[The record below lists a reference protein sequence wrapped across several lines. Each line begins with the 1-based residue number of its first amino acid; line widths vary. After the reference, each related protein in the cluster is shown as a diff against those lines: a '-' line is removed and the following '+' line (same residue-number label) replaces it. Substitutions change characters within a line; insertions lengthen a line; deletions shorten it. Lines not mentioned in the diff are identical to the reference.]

1 MKYIVNEQVVLSQPL
16 EGPLK
21 AHIALF
27 AQWAGE
33 QGYALSYVHRKVLIA
48 GCFSRWLGQKRV
60 RLRDVSSEHVAQY
73 LRCRA
78 RRVRPHQGDAAAL
91 RQLIDFLRRRGVIR
105 AQRIVPR
112 RLTPVERCAQAFERF
127 LREERG
133 LASATVTNYV
143 PFIRCFLQNRFGR
156 ERVLLSSLSGGDVVK
171 FVQRQAPRL
180 HLKRAKLLTTALRSF
195 LRYAR
200 YRGNITLDLA
210 AAVPTVANWSM
221 TTIPRAIAAN
231 QVRRLLA
238 GIDRRTA
245 PGRRD
250 YAILLLLA
258 RLGLRAS
265 EVAFLELD
273 DIDWKSGRLLVSGK
287 GGQRT
292 ELPLPTDVGEAIVE
306 YLQRGR
312 PRSTSRRVF
321 LRCKAPVRGFAT
333 AQAIGSIVQHAIE
346 RTGID
351 APSKGTHQFRHAL
364 ATEML
369 RCGAS
374 LSEIGELLGHR
385 SPETTK
391 IYAKVDLI
399 ALRTL
404 ALPWP
409 GGVR

>member
-1 MKYIVNEQVVLSQPL
+1 MKYIVNDQVVLSQPL

-21 AHIALF
+21 THIASF

-48 GCFSRWLGQKRV
+48 ACFSRWLGQKRV
-60 RLRDVSSEHVAQY
+60 KLRNVSSEHAVRY

-91 RQLIDFLRRRGVIR
+91 RQLIDFLRRRGVIP
-105 AQRIVPR
+105 AQRIASR
-112 RLTPVERCAQAFERF
+112 RLTPFERCAQTYEQF

-133 LASATVTNYV
+133 LASATITNYV
-143 PFIRCFLQNRFGR
+143 PFIRCFLQYRFGKG
-156 ERVLLSSLSGGDVVK
+156 RVLLSRLSAGDVVN

-195 LRYAR
+195 LKFAR
-200 YRGNITLDLA
+200 YRGDITLDLA

-238 GIDRRTA
+238 HIDTRTA
-245 PGRRD
+245 TGCRD

-258 RLGLRAS
+258 RLGLRAC

-273 DIDWKSGRLLVSGK
+273 EIDWKSGRLLVSGK
-287 GGQRT
+287 GGQRI
-292 ELPLPTDVGEAIVE
+292 ELPLPTDVGEAIVD

-312 PRSTSRRVF
+312 PRSTCRRVF
-321 LRCKAPVRGFAT
+321 LRAKAPIRGFVNAK
-333 AQAIGSIVQHAIE
+333 AIGSIVQHAIE
-346 RTGID
+346 HTGID
-351 APSKGTHQFRHAL
+351 APTKGTHQFRHAL

-369 RCGAS
+369 RHGAS
-374 LSEIGELLGHR
+374 LTEIGELLGHR
-385 SPETTK
+385 SSETTK
-391 IYAKVDLI
+391 IYAKVDLT

-404 ALPWP
+404 ALSWP